1 MTVGETP
8 KWVELARPCR
18 KSLDWGKV
26 RVKVMIREGFVG
38 ISARRSVLG
47 TMMTDL
53 NVGCKLLGVGEN
65 SVRTGGFSREL
76 GSGLFVFVCL
86 AS

>member
-26 RVKVMIREGFVG
+26 RVKVTIREGFVG

-53 NVGCKLLGVGEN
+53 NVGCKFLDLGKAPLE
-65 SVRTGGFSREL
+65 R
-76 GSGLFVFVCL
+76 GLVVN
-86 AS
+86 